1 LILIFKII
9 ESIKLSFVHAITH
22 EKQQIGATK
31 RELKKHRTDFDRRK
45 KHEWDRIYLKKEI
58 CKENKKRIMKLQED
72 SQDIIELDIGG
83 THRVTT
89 TRNTLCKYKY
99 SGLAAMF
106 SGRHAMQ
113 YNKDQVCFMDRDGDP
128 FCKLISFLRTSQLP
142 VITDKKQ
149 EHLFR
154 EEMIYWQIP
163 FDGNEEEEKG
173 VSILSVFKIFQI

>member
-1 LILIFKII
+1 M
-9 ESIKLSFVHAITH
+9 
-22 EKQQIGATK
+22 
-31 RELKKHRTDFDRRK
+31 R
-45 KHEWDRIYLKKEI
+45 
-58 CKENKKRIMKLQED
+58 LQED

-83 THRVTT
+83 THRITT

-128 FCKLISFLRTSQLP
+128 FCKLISFLRTGQLP

-173 VSILSVFKIFQI
+173 VSILLVLLLIQRLNKATLACNFINPYILICIIEILRKSNGSFI